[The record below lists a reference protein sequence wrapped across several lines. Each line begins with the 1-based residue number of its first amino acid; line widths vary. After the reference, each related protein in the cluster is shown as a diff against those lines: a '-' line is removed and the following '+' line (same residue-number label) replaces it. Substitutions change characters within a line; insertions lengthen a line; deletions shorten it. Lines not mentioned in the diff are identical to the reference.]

1 MRYEIVSKIYFNS
14 NCLQTII
21 SFRVS
26 NFFTRGYA
34 AESLKNKSTDFD
46 EISRKPQGMFKNIH
60 FNTKVKHKK

>member
-1 MRYEIVSKIYFNS
+1 MYFNS

-34 AESLKNKSTDFD
+34 AELLKNKSTDFD
-46 EISRKPQGMFKNIH
+46 EISRKPQGMFKNILPRRIFTVH
-60 FNTKVKHKK
+60 